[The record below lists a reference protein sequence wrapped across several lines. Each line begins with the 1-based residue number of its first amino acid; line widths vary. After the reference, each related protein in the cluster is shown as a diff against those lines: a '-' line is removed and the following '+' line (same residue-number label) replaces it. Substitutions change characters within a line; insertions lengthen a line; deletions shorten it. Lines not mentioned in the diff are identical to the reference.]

1 MTTADE
7 RPRLRWGLRF
17 SPHVIPF
24 LATIGLA
31 WIPFQSA
38 ITSGVFWWYG
48 PTYRNVEFVMDEA
61 HANEGS
67 PYIDGHVDGDAEV
80 IRVSGM
86 MVGDQIAPEG
96 APGETFAPGRRIRLW
111 KSPSA
116 PDFGVEGRSIN
127 DLSVA
132 ALPKL
137 PGLGAFLDA
146 LAKTA
151 LVWVAG
157 LWATMWT
164 YKRFSRHYGE
174 LRIRGSGGSMHV
186 S

>member
-1 MTTADE
+1 
-7 RPRLRWGLRF
+7 
-17 SPHVIPF
+17 
-24 LATIGLA
+24 
-31 WIPFQSA
+31 
-38 ITSGVFWWYG
+38 
-48 PTYRNVEFVMDEA
+48 
-61 HANEGS
+61 
-67 PYIDGHVDGDAEV
+67 V

-96 APGETFAPGRRIRLW
+96 APGETFTPGRRIRLW
-111 KSPSA
+111 TSPSA

-151 LVWVAG
+151 VVWVVG
-157 LWATMWT
+157 LWATAWT
-164 YKRFSRHYGE
+164 YTRFSRNYGD
-174 LRIRGSGGSMHV
+174 LQIRGAGTNMRAS
-186 S
+186 